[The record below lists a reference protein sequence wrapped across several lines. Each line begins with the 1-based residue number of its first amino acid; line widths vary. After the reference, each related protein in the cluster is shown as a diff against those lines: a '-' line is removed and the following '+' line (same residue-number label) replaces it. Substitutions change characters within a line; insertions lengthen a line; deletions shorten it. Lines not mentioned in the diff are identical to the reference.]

1 MILLCSAAIMSLS
14 NAPKFCHHLF
24 QNFQHRNDP
33 LDMYATTTPKGI
45 DGVYC
50 VYCVY
55 FLCITHSLVCIHISI
70 HLI

>member
-1 MILLCSAAIMSLS
+1 MRPLKYLQSPQISHC
-14 NAPKFCHHLF
+14 PF
-24 QNFQHRNDP
+24 QNFLFSNDP
-33 LDMYATTTPKGI
+33 LDVCATTRNPPTPRGI
-45 DGVYC
+45 DGVYH